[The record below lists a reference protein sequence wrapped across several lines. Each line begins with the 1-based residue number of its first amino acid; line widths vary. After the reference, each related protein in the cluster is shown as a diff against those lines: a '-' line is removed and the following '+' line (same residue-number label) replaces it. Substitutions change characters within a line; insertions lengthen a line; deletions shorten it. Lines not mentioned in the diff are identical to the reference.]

1 MASVGTVQGE
11 VLRVA
16 HSPESSL
23 DSGSLLQRQWPN
35 EYFCPLCIRNLET
48 SMHLLRESEFSNQD
62 EVQKR
67 HCCHM

>member
-23 DSGSLLQRQWPN
+23 DSVSSTAAPMA
-35 EYFCPLCIRNLET
+35 E
-48 SMHLLRESEFSNQD
+48 
-62 EVQKR
+62 
-67 HCCHM
+67 